1 MSKLTKT
8 GKRCIIRLTE
18 LEELVVSLSI
28 PGSARHSHC
37 RGQGFDSPMLHQIT
51 KCRTRKHWRTVC
63 TSDKFKGQLVKLS
76 FKHTW
81 DFARGFVALAETG
94 TDDFDRILGDEL
106 DPELDPLAYPN
117 Q

>member
-1 MSKLTKT
+1 
-8 GKRCIIRLTE
+8 
-18 LEELVVSLSI
+18 
-28 PGSARHSHC
+28 
-37 RGQGFDSPMLHQIT
+37 MLHQIT

-94 TDDFDRILGDEL
+94 TDDFDWILGDEP

-117 Q
+117 QLHFRNTDFFPKIKSEYIVNRLVLCYIVLENWQFCHIY

>member
-1 MSKLTKT
+1 MRRI
-8 GKRCIIRLTE
+8 GE
-18 LEELVVSLSI
+18 ALS
-28 PGSARHSHC
+28 PVGSALIDQAKRD
-37 RGQGFDSPMLHQIT
+37 QGFDSPMLHQIT

-106 DPELDPLAYPN
+106 DLELDPLAYPN

>member
-1 MSKLTKT
+1 MPY
-8 GKRCIIRLTE
+8 
-18 LEELVVSLSI
+18 EELRKANDELRQVNEDLSKQVSFLM
-28 PGSARHSHC
+28 
-37 RGQGFDSPMLHQIT
+37 QQIT
-51 KCRTRKHWRTVC
+51 KCRTRKHWRMVC